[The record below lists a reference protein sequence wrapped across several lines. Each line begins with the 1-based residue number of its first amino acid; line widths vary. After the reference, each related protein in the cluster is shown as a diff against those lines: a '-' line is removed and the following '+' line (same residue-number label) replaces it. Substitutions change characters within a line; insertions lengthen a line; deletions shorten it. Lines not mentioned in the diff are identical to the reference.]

1 MAERKSSFILYLD
14 NIAQWNM
21 LTDGQAG
28 TLIKAL
34 FAYVQNGEQFRSED
48 GMLRMAFSFI
58 AAQIDR
64 DAEKYSDTCKKRA
77 ANVKKRYQMQEQDT
91 NAEAEVQNLQ
101 MYTNVENEVQNLQ
114 MNTNVP
120 DNDNENEN
128 DNDNESVNVN
138 DNGGCAAPAPALG
151 RYGNVCLSENDRK
164 NLCSEYGEE
173 TVSRAVEEI
182 SEYCASS
189 GKSYKNWSAAIRRWI
204 KRDAKT
210 AAPAAAPKPRPFYHP
225 ADAPSYDLDEWM
237 KTALS
242 LPELWKET
250 E

>member
-1 MAERKSSFILYLD
+1 MTELRKTFIVYGEWMQFFDDISEPELARLLR
-14 NIAQWNM
+14 AV
-21 LTDGQAG
+21 
-28 TLIKAL
+28 
-34 FAYVQNGEQFRSED
+34 FAYAIYGTEPEFTGAMRPIFR
-48 GMLRMAFSFI
+48 MMKNC
-58 AAQIDR
+58 IDR
-64 DAEKYSDTCKKRA
+64 DSGKYAEKCRRLSENARKGGIAKAEKAKRSLA
-77 ANVKKRYQMQEQDT
+77 
-91 NAEAEVQNLQ
+91 NAENDLPVLHD
-101 MYTNVENEVQNLQ
+101 NVNEN
-114 MNTNVP
+114 
-120 DNDNENEN
+120 DNDNENE
-128 DNDNESVNVN
+128 NDNESVNVN
-138 DNGGCAAPAPALG
+138 DNGGSAAPAPALG

-173 TVSRAVEEI
+173 TVSKAVEEI

-210 AAPAAAPKPRPFYHP
+210 AAPAAGPKPRPFYHP
-225 ADAPSYDLDEWM
+225 SDAPSYDLDEWM